1 MGKSLLLKIF
11 RLITPDDLGVLAE
24 TLEVSHLELKKAAGS
39 ELLSCDSE
47 PHPSSKNVSKN
58 AKVIQFPKKDD
69 HEETI
74 VDKESLAEIGVLSGK
89 EQRERKKVEEEEEK
103 RHSPSESDLLLEE
116 REKFKESE
124 EKIYKRTGFACY
136 QRSSDLSL
144 YRVTSTDTAGK
155 EKSRLTSSQGVLVN
169 KKQA

>member
-24 TLEVSHLELKKAAGS
+24 TLEESHLELKKAAGS

-47 PHPSSKNVSKN
+47 PHSSPKS
-58 AKVIQFPKKDD
+58 ARVIQFPKKDH

-89 EQRERKKVEEEEEK
+89 EQRERKIIEEEEEK

>member
-1 MGKSLLLKIF
+1 MAKSLLLKIF

-24 TLEVSHLELKKAAGS
+24 TLVEIQPQLKKAAGS
-39 ELLSCDSE
+39 ELLSFDNE
-47 PHPSSKNVSKN
+47 FQQQPKM
-58 AKVIQFPKKDD
+58 AKVIQFPKNEQFTESSGDKD
-69 HEETI
+69 
-74 VDKESLAEIGVLSGK
+74 SLAEIGVLSAK
-89 EQRERKKVEEEEEK
+89 EQKEKNKVEDEEERTK
-103 RHSPSESDLLLEE
+103 QSESDFLLEG

-124 EKIYKRTGFACY
+124 EKIYKRSGFACY

-144 YRVTSTDTAGK
+144 YRVTSTDNDGK